1 MRFLTDTKTYK
12 TTLFTFSTNLF
23 MKKIFT
29 LIAAIA
35 TTASMMA
42 SAASYQIVFNGNA
55 TKNDGS
61 RDFTTETFLT
71 TDSLIASGKDYIAS
85 VASTSKCYQA
95 QGTYGLKFSS
105 SSANGTLVLNLA
117 EAGQVKATK
126 IVLGACA
133 YKSSEKATL
142 TVNGVTSENLEMAT
156 TVDGALVVP
165 SVELTLDGSKI
176 ENLTI
181 SATKRSYLQSI
192 EVVYDEATSV
202 EDATAEKTVAGVKYY
217 NLAGIESATAFDGVN
232 VKVTTY
238 TDGTKEA
245 VKVIK

>member
-1 MRFLTDTKTYK
+1 
-12 TTLFTFSTNLF
+12 

-35 TTASMMA
+35 ATASMMA

-55 TKNDGS
+55 KTSDSGTEFTTKN
-61 RDFTTETFLT
+61 FLT
-71 TDSLIASGKDYIAS
+71 TDSLIATGQEYIAS
-85 VASTSKCYQA
+85 VASTSKCYQGM
-95 QGTYGLKFSS
+95 GTYGLKFSS
-105 SSANGTLVLNLA
+105 AKANGNLELNLA

-133 YKSSEKATL
+133 FKASEAATL
-142 TVNGVTSENLEMAT
+142 TVNGVTSENLETAT
-156 TVDGALVVP
+156 TTMPA
-165 SVELTLDGSKI
+165 VEFTLDGSKI
-176 ENLTI
+176 ETISI
-181 SATKRSYLQSI
+181 SATKRAYVQSI
-192 EVVYDEATSV
+192 EVIYDEATSV

-217 NLAGIESATAFDGVN
+217 NLAGVESTTAFDGVN
-232 VKVTTY
+232 VKVITY

>member
-1 MRFLTDTKTYK
+1 
-12 TTLFTFSTNLF
+12 

-35 TTASMMA
+35 ATASMMA
-42 SAASYQIVFNGNA
+42 SAASYQIVFNG
-55 TKNDGS
+55 TGTTSDGS
-61 RDFTTETFLT
+61 KDLTTQTFLT

-85 VASTSKCYQA
+85 VASTVKCFQGK
-95 QGTYGLKFSS
+95 GTYGLKFSS
-105 SSANGTLVLNLA
+105 GSGNGSLELNLA

-133 YKSSEKATL
+133 YRASEKATF

-156 TVDGALVVP
+156 TVDDALVMP

-176 ENLTI
+176 EKITI
-181 SATKRSYLQSI
+181 QATKRSYLQSI
-192 EVVYDEATSV
+192 EVIYDEATSV

-217 NLAGIESATAFDGVN
+217 NLAGVESATAFDGVN

>member
-1 MRFLTDTKTYK
+1 
-12 TTLFTFSTNLF
+12 

-35 TTASMMA
+35 ATASMMV

-55 TKNDGS
+55 TTQDGS
-61 RDFTTETFLT
+61 KELTTKTFLT

-85 VASTSKCYQA
+85 VASISKCYQ
-95 QGTYGLKFSS
+95 GLSTYGLKLGSS
-105 SSANGTLVLNLA
+105 KGNGNLELNLT

-126 IVLGACA
+126 IVLNACA
-133 YKSSEKATL
+133 YRATEKATL

-156 TVDGALVVP
+156 TVDDALVVP

-176 ENLTI
+176 EKITI
-181 SATKRSYLQSI
+181 TATKRSYLQSI

-217 NLAGIESATAFDGVN
+217 NLAGVESATGFDGVN